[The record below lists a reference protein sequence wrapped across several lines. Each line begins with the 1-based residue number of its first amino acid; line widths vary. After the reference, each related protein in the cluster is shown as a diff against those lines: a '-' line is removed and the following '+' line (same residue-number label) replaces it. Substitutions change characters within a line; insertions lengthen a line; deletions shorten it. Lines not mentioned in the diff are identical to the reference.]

1 MNIYLM
7 GNLFSEPSI
16 EKYYAALCAVQEVS
30 VSRNKSQ
37 FFIRMAL
44 ILLLCCMASE
54 PHSTG
59 HENSPLPVY
68 TVPEPLLP
76 DGYIPP
82 VLDNPSVVTFMRAD
96 EIRQHIN
103 IHYEAFKEK
112 SDSTYPNDPLK
123 RLHHLMN
130 TYDLISKLRFRRSV
144 SFLSCQKSLPELVDF
159 IMSSRWYNEFLVPV
173 ATDEVYD
180 YSENT
185 ALRIIL
191 SAHTAAHF
199 FQIPFP
205 TLFCLIFQES
215 KFDFKIKSY
224 TGALGLGQI
233 TGIALKQINLI
244 RQKDPDENRRIL
256 AAAHH
261 IKNIY
266 SDPVIDELLRDIG
279 FYPMFPELGE
289 FPDHIQKFDPFRWK
303 IVNQVSKELIRK
315 GFSYGKNLSLV
326 RRLIKK
332 DLKGNILRG
341 KYAAVHPA
349 LLKVTDVNYGK
360 KYGTVL
366 NIETNMLVSAM
377 LLRHYMNYE
386 WIVWNRKIH
395 LQPSLA
401 AIMAIA
407 AYNQGPSVIREYLRY
422 LLKLYPRYTIEQATS
437 NDHRLFLSKKGIR
450 KALKNKFRRVE
461 ELFEHIRK
469 ITICSESEC
478 QK

>member
-1 MNIYLM
+1 MSTKKTQY
-7 GNLFSEPSI
+7 
-16 EKYYAALCAVQEVS
+16 
-30 VSRNKSQ
+30 
-37 FFIRMAL
+37 FIRMAL
-44 ILLLCCMASE
+44 IILLCCMAGK
-54 PHSTG
+54 PNSTG
-59 HENSPLPVY
+59 HENRPFHSYTIPEDPLPN
-68 TVPEPLLP
+68 
-76 DGYIPP
+76 GYIPP
-82 VLDNPSVVTFMRAD
+82 VLDNPSVVTFMSAA
-96 EIRQHIN
+96 EIRKHIN
-103 IHYEAFKEK
+103 IHYEAFNKK
-112 SDSTYPNDPLK
+112 TDSAFPNDPLK
-123 RLHHLMN
+123 RLHFLLN
-130 TYDLISKLRFRRSV
+130 TYDLISKLRYRRTV
-144 SFLSCQKSLPELVDF
+144 SFLPCQKTLPELVDF
-159 IMSSRWYNEFLVPV
+159 IMSSRWYKEFLIPV
-173 ATDEVYD
+173 STDDVYD

-199 FQIPFP
+199 FQVPFP

-244 RQKDPDENRRIL
+244 RRNEPDENRRLL

-266 SDPVIDELLRDIG
+266 SDPVIDELIRNIG
-279 FYPMFPELGE
+279 FYPMFPELGD
-289 FPDHIQKFDPFRWK
+289 FPDHIKKFDPYRWK
-303 IVNQVSKELIRK
+303 VVKQVSKELIRK
-315 GFSYGKNLSLV
+315 GFSYGKKLHLV

-332 DLKGNILRG
+332 DLKGQVLRG

-366 NIETNMLVSAM
+366 NIETNLLVSAM
-377 LLRHYMNYE
+377 LLRYYMNYE
-386 WIVWNRKIH
+386 WVVWNRKIH

-407 AYNQGPSVIREYLRY
+407 AYNQGPSVIREYIRY
-422 LLKLYPRYTIEQATS
+422 LLKINPRYKIEQATS
-437 NDHRLFLSKKGIR
+437 KDHRLFLSKKGIR
-450 KALKNKFRRVE
+450 KALKNKSKRVD

-469 ITICSESEC
+469 ITQCSENDCLE
-478 QK
+478 